1 MFQDEHLASSL
12 AKDLIIFDYVIVD
25 TCSLM
30 DDNFPSFMDVLDRSR
45 DYIDKNLPIYIPLQC
60 LAELKKHMKDK
71 EDNSKRI
78 SAKRAMK
85 IAKEG
90 KKRRILTWL
99 KIEIPKENKED
110 RYEDFADRAIFVKVS
125 SDRLSQ
131 KILVITQDKGLA
143 KDLLALNDMQSQI
156 GRWLVV
162 KKVSQNGELVA
173 NKGEDRYYSKANHSS
188 QRPDHRSKPKEE
200 IKLLKKPEPKKPLS
214 DGLLKIQANDT
225 RLSANLSNPN
235 YPLDKKVADLK
246 AQITEIGKHKS
257 SELAGLSLNFTQQK
271 LQEHLKGL
279 SLDLKAVHIKQ
290 DADKR
295 EAKRKEKEAGTRLW
309 YGVGDTLP
317 NAFSDCLAHYGY
329 IVRDVTIAYVPQVHG
344 KLDLTTVEL
353 KKAIAELEAKLQGE
367 RRESVQVRAA
377 ILLGQKVNDRYRA
390 WIDANPQ
397 PAKEGAP
404 KEEPKE
410 AEPAEPKAEEK
421 PKKAA
426 KPAKKAKTEAK
437 KVEEP
442 KEKKEST
449 AAPKAK
455 APAKKKAKVEPAP
468 EEKKKPEEKP
478 AKKSEKKAPAP
489 KAKAKEEAP
498 KTKEAKSKQ
507 EPKVEEAPATEKPSK
522 MDDAFAKAKAS
533 EKRLQALIPNPN
545 YKKEEKVKD
554 LQAHLQLIGPLPK
567 EMKDQLT
574 LQPEAIK
581 ALISVLK

>member
-1 MFQDEHLASSL
+1 
-12 AKDLIIFDYVIVD
+12 VIVD

-60 LAELKKHMKDK
+60 LAELKKHAKDK

-99 KIEIPKENKED
+99 RIEIPKENKVD

-162 KKVSQNGELVA
+162 KKVSQGGELAA
-173 NKGEDRYYSKANHSS
+173 NKGEDRHYSKANHSS
-188 QRPDHRSKPKEE
+188 QRPDYKSKPKEE
-200 IKLLKKPEPKKPLS
+200 PKPLKKPEPKKPLS
-214 DGLLKIQANDT
+214 EGLLKIQANDT

-235 YPLDKKVADLK
+235 YPLEKKVADLK
-246 AQITEIGKHKS
+246 AQITEIGKHKAV
-257 SELAGLSLNFTQQK
+257 ELSGLSLLYSQQK
-271 LQEHLKGL
+271 LQEHLKVL

-309 YGVGDTLP
+309 YGVGSTLKD
-317 NAFSDCLAHYGY
+317 AFSDCLAHYGY
-329 IVRDVTIAYVPQVHG
+329 IVRDATIAYVPQVHG
-344 KLDLTTVEL
+344 KLDLTTPEFNRAV
-353 KKAIAELEAKLQGE
+353 AELEGKLQGE
-367 RRESVQVRAA
+367 RRESVQVKGTV
-377 ILLGQKVNDRYRA
+377 LLGQKVNDRYRA
-390 WIDANPQ
+390 WVDVN
-397 PAKEGAP
+397 PAKPAESEAP

-410 AEPAEPKAEEK
+410 PEPVQPKAETK

-426 KPAKKAKTEAK
+426 KPAKKAKTEPK
-437 KVEEP
+437 KAEEP
-442 KEKKEST
+442 KEKKE
-449 AAPKAK
+449 AAPAPKAK
-455 APAKKKAKVEPAP
+455 APAKKKAKAEPAP
-468 EEKKKPEEKP
+468 EEKKPEEKP
-478 AKKSEKKAPAP
+478 AKKPQKKEKPAP
-489 KAKAKEEAP
+489 KEKPKEPSPKKETKPRPEPKAAKEP
-498 KTKEAKSKQ
+498 SG
-507 EPKVEEAPATEKPSK
+507 EKPSK
-522 MDDAFAKAKAS
+522 MDEAFAKAKAS

-545 YKKEEKVKD
+545 YKKEDKIKD
-554 LQAHLQLIGPLPK
+554 LQAYLQLIGPLPK
-567 EMKDQLT
+567 EMKDELT

>member
-60 LAELKKHMKDK
+60 LAELKKHTKDK

-162 KKVSQNGELVA
+162 KKVSQNGELA
-173 NKGEDRYYSKANHSS
+173 INKGEDRYYSKANHSS

-214 DGLLKIQANDT
+214 EGLLKIQANDT

-246 AQITEIGKHKS
+246 AQITEIGKHKA

-309 YGVGDTLP
+309 YGVGDSLP

-329 IVRDVTIAYVPQVHG
+329 IVRDTTIAYVPQVHG

-397 PAKEGAP
+397 PAKEEAP

-410 AEPAEPKAEEK
+410 AKPAEPKAEEK

-426 KPAKKAKTEAK
+426 KPSKKAKTEAK

-442 KEKKEST
+442 KEKKE
-449 AAPKAK
+449 AAPTPKAK
-455 APAKKKAKVEPAP
+455 APAKKKAKAEPAP

-478 AKKSEKKAPAP
+478 AKKSEKKAPP

-498 KTKEAKSKQ
+498 KTKEAKPKQ
-507 EPKVEEAPATEKPSK
+507 ESKVEKAPATEKPSK
-522 MDDAFAKAKAS
+522 MDDTFAKAKAS